1 MYWLTIYIIICLL
14 ILVPYPIRG
23 TTTDTGGVIMSK
35 NMERIFFA
43 FLLSFVGSII
53 ARQLGALWW
62 VGLIVGFVTGYI
74 GCDAREFIRAI
85 PVAFRTTCTGT
96 NSWIPTRAG
105 LKRFTRF
112 AFYTFGAG
120 ASIAFTFFGAI
131 LLVISPPPTEHA
143 TTWLQWSA
151 YFGIYVGLTL
161 MFIASSSF
169 KSEDSMQR
177 HVKDM
182 SHIVQLFHPI
192 PFVVRTIW
200 IAIFYVLL
208 VVALV
213 TEKVSEFAWQFTHH
227 LFRIVHS
234 HERVLFGIDVAI
246 GVAIGHYTGNAI
258 LGGLAGVAWWILD
271 WHLISLKLMK
281 VQPAR

>member
-1 MYWLTIYIIICLL
+1 
-14 ILVPYPIRG
+14 
-23 TTTDTGGVIMSK
+23 
-35 NMERIFFA
+35 
-43 FLLSFVGSII
+43 
-53 ARQLGALWW
+53 
-62 VGLIVGFVTGYI
+62 
-74 GCDAREFIRAI
+74 
-85 PVAFRTTCTGT
+85 
-96 NSWIPTRAG
+96 
-105 LKRFTRF
+105 RF

-200 IAIFYVLL
+200 IAIFYVNL